1 MAAQRTQTLVLIGHG
16 MVGHRL
22 LEALAERGALADPA
36 VPGGPGW
43 QVTVLAEE
51 DVPAYDRVHLSSVF
65 TGADPDRL
73 GLSAPEFLSGHG
85 IDLRLGDPAEQVD
98 PAARTVT
105 TTSGAVVPYDALVL
119 ATGSY
124 PFVPPIPGADAPGCF
139 TYRTLYDVDALTRYA
154 EQARTGVVIGGGLLG
169 LEAAGALRTLGL
181 ATHVVEFGPRLM
193 PLQVD
198 DGGAAALRATI
209 ESMGVAVHTGVG
221 AAEVETDADGK
232 ACLLKLSDGERLPAD
247 VVVFSAGVR
256 PRDRLARE
264 AGLAV
269 GDRGGVAV
277 DERCRTTD
285 PYVYAIGECAQTSDG
300 RVYGLVAPGYQMAET
315 VADQLAG
322 SGTTVFTG
330 ADTSTRLKLLG
341 ADVASFG
348 DPFADGRDGGPRATE
363 IVFSDGREGVYKKL
377 LLGPEGQLLGGILVG
392 DAEAYGSLKPH
403 AGRRLP
409 GPPEAFLLPAGAAGA
424 ELPGAD
430 ALPDGAVVC
439 SCHNV
444 TKGAVAGAIA
454 EHGLTDIGGVKRCT
468 KAGTG
473 CGGCVNTLQTVLD
486 AAGVE
491 KSRGLC
497 EHFPELTRPEIYAL
511 IRTEHIRSYTELTER
526 YGSGGTGTGG
536 NAGAGTG
543 GNTGPGAGASAGTDG
558 NAGTDRNAGTDGI
571 AGAGCTVCK
580 PVVANVLG
588 TLAPELG
595 LRHVLDGEQ
604 AALQDSNDLF
614 LANLQKDG
622 TYSVVPRV
630 PGGEIT
636 AEQLIAIGEV
646 ARDHGLYSKITGG
659 QRIDLFGA
667 RKEEL
672 PAIWRRLIAAG
683 LESGQAYGKSLRT
696 VKSCVGS
703 RFCRF
708 GQGDSVQLAID
719 LELRYRGLRA
729 PHKIKGGVSGCLRE
743 CAEARGKDIGVIAT
757 AGGWNLYV
765 CGNGG
770 TSPRHADL
778 LASDLSAAEL
788 FALIDRF
795 LMYYI
800 RTGERLERTSAW
812 LERLGGGT
820 GGVSGTGGSGGTAGA
835 RGLARLRA
843 VLIEDSLGIC
853 ADLEAQ
859 MDRHVAAYRDEW
871 QAVLDDPAA
880 LARFEPHVAGA
891 EFLEPGRGRAAVLA
905 DGTEAA
911 LFRDGDGEVYAVG
924 NRDPFSGADVIANG
938 IMGSRDGVPVVASP
952 MHKQEFDL
960 RTGACLDDPA
970 VTLPVLPVPTARP

>member
-43 QVTVLAEE
+43 RVTVLAEE

-65 TGADPDRL
+65 TGTDPDRL
-73 GLSAPEFLSGHG
+73 GLSTPEFLSGHG
-85 IDLRLGDPAEQVD
+85 IDLRLGDPAEHID
-98 PAARTVT
+98 TAARTVT
-105 TTSGAVVPYDALVL
+105 TTSGAVVAYDALVL

-181 ATHVVEFGPRLM
+181 ATHVVEFAPRLM

-221 AAEVETDADGK
+221 AAEVEADADGK
-232 ACLLKLSDGERLPAD
+232 ASGLRLSDGERLPAD

-277 DERCRTTD
+277 DEHCRTTD

-300 RVYGLVAPGYQMAET
+300 RVYGLVAPGYQMAEA
-315 VADQLAG
+315 VADRLAG
-322 SGTTVFTG
+322 SGATVFTG

-348 DPFADGRDGGPRATE
+348 DPFADGPQATE

-409 GPPEAFLLPAGAAGA
+409 APPEAFLLPASAAGA

-430 ALPDGAVVC
+430 ALPDDAVVC

-468 KAGTG
+468 RAGTG
-473 CGGCVNTLQTVLD
+473 CGGCVNTLQAVLD

-491 KSRGLC
+491 RSRGLC
-497 EHFPELTRPEIYAL
+497 EHFPELSRPELYAL
-511 IRTEHIRSYTELTER
+511 VRAEHIRSFTELMDR
-526 YGSGGTGTGG
+526 YGSG
-536 NAGAGTG
+536 
-543 GNTGPGAGASAGTDG
+543 
-558 NAGTDRNAGTDGI
+558 
-571 AGAGCTVCK
+571 GAGCTVCK

-636 AEQLIAIGEV
+636 AGQLIVIGEV
-646 ARDHGLYSKITGG
+646 ARDHDLYSKITGG

-672 PAIWRRLIAAG
+672 PSIWRKLIAAG
-683 LESGQAYGKSLRT
+683 FESGQAYGKSLRT

-770 TSPRHADL
+770 TDPRHADL
-778 LASDLSAAEL
+778 LASDLSAAGL
-788 FALIDRF
+788 FVLIDRF
-795 LMYYI
+795 LMYYV

-812 LERLGGGT
+812 LERLGGAG
-820 GGVSGTGGSGGTAGA
+820 GGSGSVAGIA
-835 RGLARLRA
+835 HLRE

-853 ADLEAQ
+853 AELEAQ

-880 LARFEPHVAGA
+880 LARFEPHVAGV

-924 NRDPFSGADVIANG
+924 NRDPFSGADVIADG
-938 IMGSRDGVPVVASP
+938 IMGSRDGAPVVASP
-952 MHKQEFDL
+952 LHKQEFDL

-970 VTLPVLPVPTARP
+970 VTLPVLPVPTTRP

>member
-22 LEALAERGALADPA
+22 LEALAERGALVDPADPA
-36 VPGGPGW
+36 GPGW
-43 QVTVLAEE
+43 RVTVLAEE

-65 TGADPDRL
+65 TGTDPDRL
-73 GLSAPEFLSGHG
+73 GLSTPEFLTGNG
-85 IDLRLGDPAEQVD
+85 IDLRLGDPAEQID
-98 PAARTVT
+98 TAARTVT
-105 TTSGAVVPYDALVL
+105 TTSGAVVAYDALVL

-139 TYRTLYDVDALTRYA
+139 TYRTLYDVDALTTYSEGVNSKA
-154 EQARTGVVIGGGLLG
+154 ANSEPTYSEPTYSEAANSEASNSEAAASADGEARTGVVIGGGLLG

-181 ATHVVEFGPRLM
+181 ATHVVEFAPRLM

-198 DGGAAALRATI
+198 DGGAAALRSTI

-221 AAEVETDADGK
+221 AAEVETDADGQVSG
-232 ACLLKLSDGERLPAD
+232 LRLSSGERLPAD

-300 RVYGLVAPGYQMAET
+300 RVYGLVAPGYQMAEA

-322 SGTTVFTG
+322 DGTTVFTG
-330 ADTSTRLKLLG
+330 ADTSTKLKLLG

-348 DPFADGRDGGPRATE
+348 DPFAGGGDGPDDGPRVTE

-392 DAEAYGSLKPH
+392 DADAYGSLKPH
-403 AGRRLP
+403 AGRKLP
-409 GPPEAFLLPAGAAGA
+409 APPEAFLLPTTASGA

-430 ALPDGAVVC
+430 ALPDDAVVC

-454 EHGLTDIGGVKRCT
+454 EHGLTDIGGIKRCT

-473 CGGCVNTLQTVLD
+473 CGGCVNTLQAVLD

-491 KSRGLC
+491 KPRGLC
-497 EHFPELTRPEIYAL
+497 EHFPTLSRPELYAL
-511 IRTEHIRSYTELTER
+511 VRAEHIRSYTELAER
-526 YGSGGTGTGG
+526 YGSG
-536 NAGAGTG
+536 
-543 GNTGPGAGASAGTDG
+543 
-558 NAGTDRNAGTDGI
+558 
-571 AGAGCTVCK
+571 GAGCTVCK

-595 LRHVLDGEQ
+595 LRHVLEGEQ

-636 AEQLIAIGEV
+636 AEQLIVIGEV

-672 PAIWRRLIAAG
+672 PTIWRRLIGAG
-683 LESGQAYGKSLRT
+683 FESGQAYGKSLRT

-778 LASDLSAAEL
+778 LASDLSAAAL

-795 LMYYI
+795 LMYYV

-812 LERLGGGT
+812 LERLDGG
-820 GGVSGTGGSGGTAGA
+820 
-835 RGLARLRA
+835 LDHLKE

-853 ADLEAQ
+853 AELEAQ

-880 LARFEPHVAGA
+880 LARFSPHVAGV

-924 NRDPFSGADVIANG
+924 NRDPFSGADVIADG
-938 IMGSRDGVPVVASP
+938 IMGSRGGVPVVASP

-960 RTGACLDDPA
+960 RTGACLDDPK
-970 VTLPVLPVPTARP
+970 VSLPVLPVPTA

>member
-36 VPGGPGW
+36 DPAGPGW
-43 QVTVLAEE
+43 RVTVLAEE

-65 TGADPDRL
+65 TGTDPNQL
-73 GLSAPEFLSGHG
+73 GLSTPEFLTGHG
-85 IDLRLGDPAEQVD
+85 IDLRLGDPAEQID
-98 PAARTVT
+98 TAARTVT
-105 TTSGAVVPYDALVL
+105 TTSGAVVAYDALVL

-139 TYRTLYDVDALTRYA
+139 TYRTLYDVDALTTYSEA
-154 EQARTGVVIGGGLLG
+154 EEARTGVVIGGGLLG

-181 ATHVVEFGPRLM
+181 ATHVVEFAPRLM

-198 DGGAAALRATI
+198 DGGAAALRSTI

-221 AAEVETDADGK
+221 AAEVETDADGQVSG
-232 ACLLKLSDGERLPAD
+232 LRLSSGERLPAD
-247 VVVFSAGVR
+247 VIVFSAGVR

-300 RVYGLVAPGYQMAET
+300 RVYGLVAPGYQMAEA

-322 SGTTVFTG
+322 DGTTVFTG
-330 ADTSTRLKLLG
+330 ADTSTKLKLLG

-348 DPFADGRDGGPRATE
+348 DPFAGGPQATE

-392 DAEAYGSLKPH
+392 DADAYGSLKPH

-409 GPPEAFLLPAGAAGA
+409 APPEAFLLPATASGT

-430 ALPDGAVVC
+430 ALPDDAVVC

-444 TKGAVAGAIA
+444 TKGAVAGAIT
-454 EHGLTDIGGVKRCT
+454 EHGLTDIGGIKRCT

-473 CGGCVNTLQTVLD
+473 CGGCVSALQAVLD

-491 KSRGLC
+491 KPRGLC
-497 EHFPELTRPEIYAL
+497 EHFPTHSRSDLYAL
-511 IRTEHIRSYTELTER
+511 VRAEHIRSYTELAER
-526 YGSGGTGTGG
+526 YGSG
-536 NAGAGTG
+536 
-543 GNTGPGAGASAGTDG
+543 
-558 NAGTDRNAGTDGI
+558 
-571 AGAGCTVCK
+571 GAGCTVCK

-595 LRHVLDGEQ
+595 LRHVLEGEQ

-636 AEQLIAIGEV
+636 AEQLIVIGEV

-683 LESGQAYGKSLRT
+683 FESGQAYGKSLRT

-778 LASDLSAAEL
+778 LASDLSAAAL

-795 LMYYI
+795 LMYYV

-812 LERLGGGT
+812 LERLDGG
-820 GGVSGTGGSGGTAGA
+820 
-835 RGLARLRA
+835 LDHLRS
-843 VLIEDSLGIC
+843 VLVEDSLGIC
-853 ADLEAQ
+853 AELEAQ

-871 QAVLDDPAA
+871 QAVLDDPPA
-880 LARFEPHVAGA
+880 LARFEPHVAGV

-924 NRDPFSGADVIANG
+924 NRDPFSGADVIADG

-960 RTGACLDDPA
+960 RTGACLDDPE
-970 VTLPVLPVPTARP
+970 VSLPVLPVPPALR

>member
-1 MAAQRTQTLVLIGHG
+1 MAAAPAGPAQQTRNLVLIGHG

-22 LEALAERGALADPA
+22 LEALAERDALAGPD
-36 VPGGPGW
+36 GGPGW
-43 QVTVLAEE
+43 RAVVLGEE

-65 TGADPDRL
+65 TGTEPGDLALPALDDDL
-73 GLSAPEFLSGHG
+73 V
-85 IDLRLGDPAEQVD
+85 DLRLGDPAEHVD
-98 PAARTVT
+98 TAARTVT
-105 TTSGAVVPYDALVL
+105 TTSGAVVPYDVLVM

-124 PFVPPIPGADAPGCF
+124 PFVPPITGADAAGCF
-139 TYRTLYDVDALTRYA
+139 TYRTLYDVDALTAYA
-154 EQARTGVVIGGGLLG
+154 GTGDGVRTGVVIGGGLLG
-169 LEAAGALRTLGL
+169 LEAAGALRTLGA
-181 ATHVVEFGPRLM
+181 ATHVVEFASRLM

-221 AAEVETDADGK
+221 ATEVDVDADGRVRS
-232 ACLLKLSDGERLPAD
+232 LKLSDGTRIPAD
-247 VVVFSAGVR
+247 LVVFSAGVR

-264 AGLAV
+264 AGLTV
-269 GDRGGVAV
+269 GDRGGVVV
-277 DERCRTTD
+277 DEHCRTSD
-285 PYVYAIGECAQTSDG
+285 PYVYAVGECAQTCDG
-300 RVYGLVAPGYQMAET
+300 RVYGLVAPGYQMAEV
-315 VADQLAG
+315 VADRLAG
-322 SGTTVFTG
+322 PGGSVFTG
-330 ADTSTRLKLLG
+330 ADTSTKLKLLG

-348 DPFADGRDGGPRATE
+348 DPFSDVPRATE

-377 LLGPEGQLLGGILVG
+377 LLGPDGQLLGGILVG
-392 DAEAYGSLKPH
+392 DAEAYGSLRPH

-409 GPPEAFLLPAGAAGA
+409 APPEAFILPSSDGAGQ
-424 ELPGAD
+424 LPGAD
-430 ALPDGAVVC
+430 ALADDAVVC

-444 TKGAVAGAIA
+444 TKGAVREAIA
-454 EHGLTDIGGVKRCT
+454 EHGLTDVGGVKRCT

-473 CGGCVNTLQTVLD
+473 CGGCVNTLQAVLD
-486 AAGVE
+486 GAGVE
-491 KSRGLC
+491 KRRGLC
-497 EHFPELTRPEIYAL
+497 EHFPELGRAEIYDL
-511 IRTEHIRSYTELTER
+511 IRTEHIRSFTELMER
-526 YGSGGTGTGG
+526 YGTVDAGAVS
-536 NAGAGTG
+536 GAGTDPDPRSVPVSG
-543 GNTGPGAGASAGTDG
+543 SVPVPVPVPVSVPVS
-558 NAGTDRNAGTDGI
+558 
-571 AGAGCTVCK
+571 GCTVCK

-595 LRHVLDGEQ
+595 LRHVLEGEQ

-636 AEQLIAIGEV
+636 AEQLIVIGEV

-683 LESGQAYGKSLRT
+683 FESGQAYGKSLRT

-703 RFCRF
+703 KFCRF

-778 LASDLSAAEL
+778 LASDMSAAEL

-795 LMYYI
+795 LMYYV

-812 LERLGGGT
+812 LERLGGT
-820 GGVSGTGGSGGTAGA
+820 GGGIEH
-835 RGLARLRA
+835 LRE
-843 VLIEDSLGIC
+843 VVVEDSLGIC
-853 ADLEAQ
+853 AELEAQ

-871 QAVLDDPAA
+871 QAVLADPAA
-880 LARFEPHVAGA
+880 LERFAPHVAGV

-911 LFRDGDGEVYAVG
+911 LFKDGAGEVYAVG
-924 NRDPFSGADVIANG
+924 NRDPFSGADVMADG
-938 IMGSRDGVPVVASP
+938 IMGTRGGVPVVASP

-960 RTGACLDDPA
+960 RTGVCLDDPEVSLPLLA
-970 VTLPVLPVPTARP
+970 VPAASEGA

>member
-1 MAAQRTQTLVLIGHG
+1 MATPTQTLVLIGHG

-36 VPGGPGW
+36 DPGAPGW
-43 QVTVLAEE
+43 RVVVLAEE

-65 TGADPDRL
+65 TGTDPNQL
-73 GLSAPEFLSGHG
+73 GLADAEFLEAHG
-85 IDLRLGDPAEQVD
+85 IDLRLGDPAEQID
-98 PAARTVT
+98 TAARTVT
-105 TTSGAVVPYDALVL
+105 TTSGAVVAYDALVL

-139 TYRTLYDVDALTRYA
+139 TYRTLYDVEALTSYA
-154 EQARTGVVIGGGLLG
+154 ENRRAEGRRTGVVVGGGLLG

-181 ATHVVEFGPRLM
+181 TTHVVEFAPRLM

-221 AAEVETDADGK
+221 AAEIETDADGRTRT
-232 ACLLKLSDGERLPAD
+232 LKLSDGTRVPAD
-247 VVVFSAGVR
+247 LVVFSAGVR

-264 AGLAV
+264 SGLAV

-277 DERCRTTD
+277 DEHCRTTD
-285 PYVYAIGECAQTSDG
+285 PYIYAIGECAQTCDG

-315 VADQLAG
+315 VADRLAG
-322 SGTTVFTG
+322 EGDLVFTG
-330 ADTSTRLKLLG
+330 ADTSTKLKLLG

-348 DPFADGRDGGPRATE
+348 DPFAAGPQATE

-377 LLGPEGQLLGGILVG
+377 LLGPDGQLLGGILVG
-392 DAEAYGSLKPH
+392 DAEAYGSLMPH

-409 GPPEAFLLPAGAAGA
+409 APPEAFLLPAGGGG

-430 ALPDGAVVC
+430 SLPDDAVVC

-444 TKGAVAGAIA
+444 TKGAVRAAVA
-454 EHGLTDIGGVKRCT
+454 EHGLTDVGGVKRCT

-473 CGGCVNTLQTVLD
+473 CGGCVNTLQAVLD

-491 KSRGLC
+491 KPRGLC
-497 EHFPELTRPEIYAL
+497 EHFPDLSRSELYA
-511 IRTEHIRSYTELTER
+511 RVRDEHIRSFSELIEK
-526 YGSGGTGTGG
+526 YGKGE
-536 NAGAGTG
+536 
-543 GNTGPGAGASAGTDG
+543 
-558 NAGTDRNAGTDGI
+558 
-571 AGAGCTVCK
+571 GCVVCK

-588 TLAPELG
+588 TLGPELG
-595 LRHVLDGEQ
+595 LPHILHGEQ

-636 AEQLIAIGEV
+636 AEQLIVIGEI
-646 ARDHGLYSKITGG
+646 ARDHGLYTKITGG

-667 RKEEL
+667 RKAEL
-672 PAIWRRLIAAG
+672 PGIWRRLIEAG
-683 LESGQAYGKSLRT
+683 FESGHAYGKSLRT
-696 VKSCVGS
+696 VKSCVGAK
-703 RFCRF
+703 FCRF

-770 TSPRHADL
+770 ASPRHADL

-795 LMYYI
+795 LMYYV

-812 LERLGGGT
+812 LERLDGG
-820 GGVSGTGGSGGTAGA
+820 
-835 RGLARLRA
+835 LDHLRE
-843 VLIEDSLGIC
+843 VLVEDRLGIG
-853 ADLEAQ
+853 AELEAQ
-859 MDRHVAAYRDEW
+859 MGRHVAAYRDEW
-871 QAVLDDPAA
+871 RAVLEDPAA
-880 LARFEPHVAGA
+880 LARFGPYGDGV
-891 EFLEPGRGRAAVLA
+891 EFLEPGRGRTAVLA
-905 DGTEAA
+905 DGSEAA
-911 LFRDGDGEVYAVG
+911 LFRDGTGEVYAVG
-924 NRDPFSGADVIANG
+924 NRDPFSGADVIADG
-938 IMGSRDGVPVVASP
+938 IMGTRDGEPVVASP
-952 MHKQEFDL
+952 MLKQEFSL
-960 RTGACLDDPA
+960 RTGVCLDDPSVA
-970 VTLPVLPVPTARP
+970 LPVHEVGAGVGVPTARD

>member
-1 MAAQRTQTLVLIGHG
+1 MAAHRTQTLVLIGHG

-36 VPGGPGW
+36 VPDGPGW
-43 QVTVLAEE
+43 RVTVLAEE

-65 TGADPDRL
+65 TGTGPDQL
-73 GLSAPEFLSGHG
+73 GLSTPEFLAGHG
-85 IDLRLGDPAEQVD
+85 IDLRLGDPAERID

-105 TTSGAVVPYDALVL
+105 TTSGRVVAYDALVL

-154 EQARTGVVIGGGLLG
+154 ERAGTGVVIGGGLLG

-181 ATHVVEFGPRLM
+181 ATHVVEFAPRLM

-232 ACLLKLSDGERLPAD
+232 ARRLRLSNGERLPAD

-264 AGLAV
+264 AGFAV
-269 GDRGGVAV
+269 GDRGGVVV

-300 RVYGLVAPGYQMAET
+300 RVYGLVAPGYQMAEA

-322 SGTTVFTG
+322 SGATVFTG
-330 ADTSTRLKLLG
+330 ADTSTKLKLLG

-348 DPFADGRDGGPRATE
+348 DPFAAGAQATE

-409 GPPEAFLLPAGAAGA
+409 APPEAFLLPASAAGA
-424 ELPGAD
+424 APPGAD
-430 ALPDGAVVC
+430 ALPDDAVVC

-444 TKGAVAGAIA
+444 TKGAVAGAVA
-454 EHGLTDIGGVKRCT
+454 EHGLTDIGGIKRRT

-473 CGGCVNTLQTVLD
+473 CGGCVNTLQAVLD

-491 KSRGLC
+491 RARGLC
-497 EHFPELTRPEIYAL
+497 EHFPELGRPEVYEL
-511 IRTEHIRSYTELTER
+511 IRTEHIRSFTELLER
-526 YGSGGTGTGG
+526 YGS
-536 NAGAGTG
+536 AGAGG
-543 GNTGPGAGASAGTDG
+543 SGGAGS
-558 NAGTDRNAGTDGI
+558 
-571 AGAGCTVCK
+571 GCTVCK

-636 AEQLIAIGEV
+636 AEQLIALGEV

-672 PAIWRRLIAAG
+672 PVVWRKLIAAG
-683 LESGQAYGKSLRT
+683 FESGQAYGKSLRT

-770 TSPRHADL
+770 TDPRHAEL

-795 LMYYI
+795 LMYYV

-820 GGVSGTGGSGGTAGA
+820 
-835 RGLARLRA
+835 ARLRE

-853 ADLEAQ
+853 AELEEQ
-859 MDRHVAAYRDEW
+859 LERHVAAYRDEW
-871 QAVLDDPAA
+871 RAVLDDPVA
-880 LARFEPHVAGA
+880 LARFEPHVAGV

-924 NRDPFSGADVIANG
+924 NRDPFSGADVMANG
-938 IMGSRDGVPVVASP
+938 IMGRRDGVPVVASP
-952 MHKQEFDL
+952 LHKQEFDL
-960 RTGACLDDPA
+960 RTGACLDDPDVA
-970 VTLPVLPVPTARP
+970 LPVLPVPTARP

>member
-16 MVGHRL
+16 MVGQRL
-22 LEALAERGALADPA
+22 LEALAERGALATPTA
-36 VPGGPGW
+36 PSSPTTPHW

-65 TGADPDRL
+65 AGTDPGLL
-73 GLSAPEFLSGHG
+73 GLSTPEFLSEHG
-85 IDLRLGDPAEQVD
+85 IDLRLGDPAEHLD
-98 PAARTVT
+98 PTGRTVT
-105 TTSGAVVPYDALVL
+105 TTSGTVVRYDALVL

-139 TYRTLYDVDALTRYA
+139 TYRTLYDVDALTSYA
-154 EQARTGVVIGGGLLG
+154 EHARTGVVIGGGLLG

-181 ATHVVEFGPRLM
+181 ATHVVEFAPRLM

-209 ESMGVAVHTGVG
+209 ESMGVSVHTGVG
-221 AAEVETDADGK
+221 AAEVETDADGR
-232 ACLLKLSDGERLPAD
+232 ARRLRLSDGARIPAD

-300 RVYGLVAPGYQMAET
+300 RVYGLVAPGYQMAEA

-322 SGTTVFTG
+322 SGATLFTG
-330 ADTSTRLKLLG
+330 ADTSTKLKLLG

-377 LLGPEGQLLGGILVG
+377 LLGPDGQLLGGILVG
-392 DAEAYGSLKPH
+392 DAGAYGSLKPH

-409 GPPEAFLLPAGAAGA
+409 APPEAFLLPAGAAGT
-424 ELPGAD
+424 EPPGAG
-430 ALPDGAVVC
+430 ALPDDAVVC

-444 TKGAVAGAIA
+444 TKGAVAAAIA
-454 EHGLTDIGGVKRCT
+454 EHGLTDVGGVKRRT

-473 CGGCVNTLQTVLD
+473 CGGCVNTLQAVLD

-497 EHFPELTRPEIYAL
+497 EHFPELSRPELYAL
-511 IRTEHIRSYTELTER
+511 VRAEHIRSYTELMER
-526 YGSGGTGTGG
+526 YGSGG
-536 NAGAGTG
+536 
-543 GNTGPGAGASAGTDG
+543 
-558 NAGTDRNAGTDGI
+558 
-571 AGAGCTVCK
+571 AGCAVCK

-636 AEQLIAIGEV
+636 AGQLIAIGEV

-672 PAIWRRLIAAG
+672 PVIWRRLLAAG
-683 LESGQAYGKSLRT
+683 FESGQAYGKSLRT

-765 CGNGG
+765 GGNGG
-770 TSPRHADL
+770 TRPRHADL
-778 LASDLSAAEL
+778 LAADLTASAL

-795 LMYYI
+795 LMYYV

-812 LERLGGGT
+812 LERIAGGGD
-820 GGVSGTGGSGGTAGA
+820 GPAH
-835 RGLARLRA
+835 LRE
-843 VLIEDSLGIC
+843 VLVEDSLGIC
-853 ADLEAQ
+853 AELEAQ

-871 QAVLDDPAA
+871 RAVLDDPAA
-880 LARFEPHVAGA
+880 LARFEPHVAGV
-891 EFLEPGRGRAAVLA
+891 EFLEPGRGRAALLA

-911 LFRDGDGEVYAVG
+911 LFRDGDGTVYAVG
-924 NRDPFSGADVIANG
+924 NRDPFTGADVIADG
-938 IMGSRDGVPVVASP
+938 IMGSRDGAPVVASP
-952 MHKQEFDL
+952 LHKQEFDL

-970 VTLPVLPVPTARP
+970 MSLPVLTVPPAGPVPTLPSTGPVPPVLPPPSTGPVSPAPSTRPVPTART

>member
-36 VPGGPGW
+36 VPDGPGW
-43 QVTVLAEE
+43 RVTVLAEE

-65 TGADPDRL
+65 TGTDPNQL
-73 GLSAPEFLSGHG
+73 GLSTPEFLTGHG
-85 IDLRLGDPAEQVD
+85 IDLRLGDPAEHID
-98 PAARTVT
+98 TAARTVT
-105 TTSGAVVPYDALVL
+105 TTSGAVVAYDALVL

-139 TYRTLYDVDALTRYA
+139 TYRTLYDVDALTAYA

-181 ATHVVEFGPRLM
+181 ATHVVEFAPRLM

-221 AAEVETDADGK
+221 AAEVETDGEGRARH
-232 ACLLKLSDGERLPAD
+232 LKLSNGERLPAD

-277 DERCRTTD
+277 DERCRTSD
-285 PYVYAIGECAQTSDG
+285 PYVYAVGECAQTSDG
-300 RVYGLVAPGYQMAET
+300 RVYGLVAPGYQMAEA

-322 SGTTVFTG
+322 SGATVFTG
-330 ADTSTRLKLLG
+330 ADTSTKLKLLG

-348 DPFADGRDGGPRATE
+348 DPFADGRDGGPRATQ

-409 GPPEAFLLPAGAAGA
+409 APPEAFLLPAGAAGA
-424 ELPGAD
+424 QPPGAD
-430 ALPDGAVVC
+430 ALPDDAVVC

-444 TKGAVAGAIA
+444 TKGAVSGAIA
-454 EHGLTDIGGVKRCT
+454 EHGLTDVGGIKRCT

-473 CGGCVNTLQTVLD
+473 CGGCVNTLRAVLD

-491 KSRGLC
+491 RRKGLC
-497 EHFPELTRPEIYAL
+497 EHFPELSRPEIYAL
-511 IRTEHIRSYTELTER
+511 VKSEHIRSFTELMER
-526 YGSGGTGTGG
+526 YGSGTASTPAGTGTD
-536 NAGAGTG
+536 
-543 GNTGPGAGASAGTDG
+543 ASAHASADASTH
-558 NAGTDRNAGTDGI
+558 AGS
-571 AGAGCTVCK
+571 GCTVCK

-672 PAIWRRLIAAG
+672 PAIWRKLIAVG
-683 LESGQAYGKSLRT
+683 FESGQAYGKSLRT

-778 LASDLSAAEL
+778 LASDLSAAGL

-795 LMYYI
+795 LMYYV
-800 RTGERLERTSAW
+800 RTGERFERTSAW
-812 LERLGGGT
+812 LERIGGGT
-820 GGVSGTGGSGGTAGA
+820 AH
-835 RGLARLRA
+835 LRE

-853 ADLEAQ
+853 AELEAQ

-880 LARFEPHVAGA
+880 LARFEPHVAGV

-924 NRDPFSGADVIANG
+924 NRDPFTGADVIANG

-952 MHKQEFDL
+952 LHKQEFDL

-970 VTLPVLPVPTARP
+970 ISLPVLPVPPTRR

>member
-1 MAAQRTQTLVLIGHG
+1 MAAQRTQNLVLIGHG

-22 LEALAERGALADPA
+22 LEALAERGALVDPADPE
-36 VPGGPGW
+36 GPGW
-43 QVTVLAEE
+43 RVTVLAEE

-65 TGADPDRL
+65 TGTDPNQL
-73 GLSAPEFLSGHG
+73 ALSTTEFLAGHG
-85 IDLRLGDPAEQVD
+85 IDLRLGDPAEHID
-98 PAARTVT
+98 TAARTVT
-105 TTSGAVVPYDALVL
+105 ATSGTVVPYDALVL

-139 TYRTLYDVDALTRYA
+139 TYRTLYDVDALTSYA

-181 ATHVVEFGPRLM
+181 ATHVVEFAPRLM

-221 AAEVETDADGK
+221 AAEVELDADGT
-232 ACLLKLSDGERLPAD
+232 ARRLKLSNGERLPAD
-247 VVVFSAGVR
+247 VVVFSAGIR

-277 DERCRTTD
+277 DEHCRTTD
-285 PYVYAIGECAQTSDG
+285 PCVYAIGECAQTSDG
-300 RVYGLVAPGYQMAET
+300 RVYGLVAPGYQMAEA

-322 SGTTVFTG
+322 PGTTVFTG
-330 ADTSTRLKLLG
+330 ADTSTKLKLLG

-348 DPFADGRDGGPRATE
+348 DPFADGPQATE

-392 DAEAYGSLKPH
+392 DADAYGSLKPH
-403 AGRRLP
+403 AGRPLP
-409 GPPEAFLLPAGAAGA
+409 GPPEAFLLSASAAGA
-424 ELPGAD
+424 RPPGAD
-430 ALPDGAVVC
+430 ALPDDAVVC

-444 TKGAVAGAIA
+444 TKGAVAGAVA
-454 EHGLTDIGGVKRCT
+454 EHGLTDIGGVKRST

-473 CGGCVNTLQTVLD
+473 CGGCLNTLQAVLD
-486 AAGVE
+486 AAGVARR
-491 KSRGLC
+491 RGLC
-497 EHFPELTRPEIYAL
+497 EHFPELSRPELYEKV
-511 IRTEHIRSYTELTER
+511 RTEHIRSFTELVER
-526 YGSGGTGTGG
+526 YGSGG
-536 NAGAGTG
+536 
-543 GNTGPGAGASAGTDG
+543 
-558 NAGTDRNAGTDGI
+558 
-571 AGAGCTVCK
+571 AGCAVCK

-636 AEQLIAIGEV
+636 ADQLIAIGEV
-646 ARDHGLYSKITGG
+646 ARDHGLYTKITGG

-672 PAIWRRLIAAG
+672 PTIWRRLIAAG

-708 GQGDSVQLAID
+708 GQGDSVRLAID

-729 PHKIKGGVSGCLRE
+729 PHKFKGGVSGCLRE

-765 CGNGG
+765 GGNGG
-770 TSPRHADL
+770 TEPRHAEL
-778 LASDLSAAEL
+778 LASDLTAAGL

-820 GGVSGTGGSGGTAGA
+820 AH
-835 RGLARLRA
+835 LRE

-853 ADLEAQ
+853 AELEAQ
-859 MDRHVAAYRDEW
+859 MERHVAAYRDEW
-871 QAVLDDPAA
+871 RAVLDDPAA
-880 LARFEPHVAGA
+880 LARFEPHVDGV

-911 LFRDGDGEVYAVG
+911 LFRDGGGTVYAVG
-924 NRDPFSGADVIANG
+924 NRDPFSGADVIADG

-952 MHKQEFDL
+952 LHKQEFDL
-960 RTGACLDDPA
+960 RTGACLDDPE
-970 VTLPVLPVPTARP
+970 VSLPVLPLDPPGAVRTG

>member
-1 MAAQRTQTLVLIGHG
+1 MAAHRTQTLVLIGHG

-36 VPGGPGW
+36 VPDGPGW
-43 QVTVLAEE
+43 RVTVLAEE

-65 TGADPDRL
+65 TGTGPDQL
-73 GLSAPEFLSGHG
+73 GLSTPEFLAGHG
-85 IDLRLGDPAEQVD
+85 IDLRLGDPAERID

-105 TTSGAVVPYDALVL
+105 TTSGRVVAYDALVL

-154 EQARTGVVIGGGLLG
+154 ERAGTGVVIGGGLLG

-181 ATHVVEFGPRLM
+181 ATHVVEFAPRLM

-232 ACLLKLSDGERLPAD
+232 ARRLRLSNGDRLPAD

-264 AGLAV
+264 AGFAV
-269 GDRGGVAV
+269 GDRGGVVV

-300 RVYGLVAPGYQMAET
+300 RVYGLVAPGYQMAEA

-322 SGTTVFTG
+322 SGSTVFTG
-330 ADTSTRLKLLG
+330 ADTSTKLKLLG

-348 DPFADGRDGGPRATE
+348 DPFAAGAQATE

-409 GPPEAFLLPAGAAGA
+409 APPEAFLLPASAAGA
-424 ELPGAD
+424 APPGAD
-430 ALPDGAVVC
+430 ALPDDAVVC

-444 TKGAVAGAIA
+444 TKGAVAGAVA
-454 EHGLTDIGGVKRCT
+454 EHGLTDIGGIKRRT

-473 CGGCVNTLQTVLD
+473 CGGCVNTLQAVLD

-491 KSRGLC
+491 RARGLC
-497 EHFPELTRPEIYAL
+497 EHFPELGRPEIYEL
-511 IRTEHIRSYTELTER
+511 IRTEHIRSFTELLER
-526 YGSGGTGTGG
+526 YGS
-536 NAGAGTG
+536 AGAGG
-543 GNTGPGAGASAGTDG
+543 SGGAGS
-558 NAGTDRNAGTDGI
+558 
-571 AGAGCTVCK
+571 GCTVCK

-595 LRHVLDGEQ
+595 LRHVLEGEQ

-636 AEQLIAIGEV
+636 AEQLIALGEV

-672 PAIWRRLIAAG
+672 PVVWRKLIAAG
-683 LESGQAYGKSLRT
+683 FESGQAYGKSLRT

-770 TSPRHADL
+770 TDPRHAEL

-795 LMYYI
+795 LMYYV

-820 GGVSGTGGSGGTAGA
+820 
-835 RGLARLRA
+835 ARLRE

-853 ADLEAQ
+853 AELEEQ
-859 MDRHVAAYRDEW
+859 LERHVAAYRDEW
-871 QAVLDDPAA
+871 RAVLDDPAA
-880 LARFEPHVAGA
+880 LARFEPHVAGV

-911 LFRDGDGEVYAVG
+911 LFRDGDGEVFAVG
-924 NRDPFSGADVIANG
+924 NRDPFSGADVMANG
-938 IMGSRDGVPVVASP
+938 IMGRRDGVPVVASP
-952 MHKQEFDL
+952 LHKQEFDL
-960 RTGACLDDPA
+960 RTGACLDDPDVA
-970 VTLPVLPVPTARP
+970 LPVLPVPTARP

>member
-22 LEALAERGALADPA
+22 LEALAERDALADPA
-36 VPGGPGW
+36 TPDGPGW
-43 QVTVLAEE
+43 HVTVLAEE

-65 TGADPDRL
+65 TGTDPNQL
-73 GLSAPEFLSGHG
+73 GLSTPEFLAGHG
-85 IDLRLGDPAEQVD
+85 IDLRLGDPAEHID
-98 PAARTVT
+98 TTARTVT
-105 TTSGAVVPYDALVL
+105 TLSGAVVGYDALVL

-139 TYRTLYDVDALTRYA
+139 TYRTLYDVDTLTAYA
-154 EQARTGVVIGGGLLG
+154 ERARTGVVIGGGLLG
-169 LEAAGALRTLGL
+169 LEATGALRTLGL
-181 ATHVVEFGPRLM
+181 ATHIVEFAPRLM

-198 DGGAAALRATI
+198 DGGAAALRGTI
-209 ESMGVAVHTGVG
+209 EAMGVTVHTGVG
-221 AAEVETDADGK
+221 AAEVETDTDGK
-232 ACLLKLSDGERLPAD
+232 ASGLRLSNGERLPAD

-277 DERCRTTD
+277 DEHCRTSD
-285 PYVYAIGECAQTSDG
+285 PYVYAIGECAQTADG
-300 RVYGLVAPGYQMAET
+300 RVYGLVGPGYRMAEA
-315 VADQLAG
+315 VADRLAG
-322 SGTTVFTG
+322 DGATVFTG

-348 DPFADGRDGGPRATE
+348 DPFAEGVQATE

-377 LLGPEGQLLGGILVG
+377 LLGPDGRLLGGILVG
-392 DAEAYGSLKPH
+392 DADAYASLQPH

-409 GPPEAFLLPAGAAGA
+409 GPPEAFLLPPGTAGARP
-424 ELPGAD
+424 PGVE
-430 ALPDGAVVC
+430 ALPDDAVVC

-454 EHGLTDIGGVKRCT
+454 GHHLTDVGGIKRHT

-473 CGGCVNTLQTVLD
+473 CGGCVDTLQAVLD
-486 AAGVE
+486 AAGVA
-491 KSRGLC
+491 RRTGLC
-497 EHFPELTRPEIYAL
+497 EHFPDLTRPEIYEL
-511 IRTEHIRSYTELTER
+511 IRTERIRSFSELAER
-526 YGSGGTGTGG
+526 YGATGRQ
-536 NAGAGTG
+536 GAEG
-543 GNTGPGAGASAGTDG
+543 GAGAEGGSGGSA
-558 NAGTDRNAGTDGI
+558 AF
-571 AGAGCTVCK
+571 GCAVCK

-595 LRHVLDGEQ
+595 LRHILDGEQ

-614 LANLQKDG
+614 LANIQKDG

-636 AEQLIAIGEV
+636 PEQLIALGEV
-646 ARDHGLYSKITGG
+646 ARDHHLYSKITGG

-672 PAIWRRLIAAG
+672 PTIWRKLIAVG
-683 LESGQAYGKSLRT
+683 FESGQAYGKSLRT

-708 GQGDSVQLAID
+708 GQGDAVRLAID

-770 TSPRHADL
+770 TTPRHADL

-795 LMYYI
+795 LMYYL

-812 LERLGGGT
+812 LERIGGGT
-820 GGVSGTGGSGGTAGA
+820 AH
-835 RGLARLRA
+835 LRE
-843 VLIEDSLGIC
+843 VLIEDSLGI
-853 ADLEAQ
+853 AAELEAQ
-859 MDRHVAAYRDEW
+859 MERHVAAYRDEW
-871 QAVLDDPAA
+871 RAVLDDPEA
-880 LARFEPHVAGA
+880 LARFEPHVAGV

-911 LFRDGDGEVYAVG
+911 LFRGDDGTVYAVG
-924 NRDPFSGADVIANG
+924 NRDPFSGADVIADG
-938 IMGSRDGVPVVASP
+938 IMGSRNGVPVVASP
-952 MHKQEFDL
+952 LLKQEFDL
-960 RTGACLDDPA
+960 RTGLCLDDPDTA
-970 VTLPVLPVPTARP
+970 LPVLAPEAARTRADAAEGPVRTGSFRDSGPGPKATGS